1 MSDTEPDTQPAEAQS
16 PARESKRRPAI
27 DLDRMTVA
35 ELTALRDAAE
45 AKRLEKLEDA
55 KSAVLEETRAKL
67 AELGLTLEAIM
78 PTLASP
84 EQGGRSGQ
92 GRKRRSDAG
101 QPLPVRYRGPT
112 GETWSG
118 RGRMP
123 KWLQALEAEGRDRKE
138 FQVSDE
144 A

>member
-1 MSDTEPDTQPAEAQS
+1 MSDTETDAQPADAQS
-16 PARESKRRPAI
+16 PARESRRRPAV

-45 AKRLEKLEDA
+45 AKRREKLDDA
-55 KSAVLEETRAKL
+55 KNAVLEETRAKL

-78 PTLASP
+78 PTPASP

-101 QPLPVRYRGPT
+101 QPLAVRYRGPN
-112 GETWSG
+112 GEPWSG
-118 RGRMP
+118 RGRVP
-123 KWLQALEAEGRDRKE
+123 KWLQALEAEGRSRAE
-138 FQVSDE
+138 FRAPDE